1 MSPRAKP
8 LSVPIRN
15 FCIAVR
21 WERATAP
28 RSRLYVHCGC
38 HERAALPVQERPR
51 CIESCASEPER
62 LLGMCSTG
70 QVLKVGAS
78 FCCAC
83 RTWNCTTRR
92 FATYWRRK
100 TASCRCELR
109 LLTRAQLPSTRT
121 GWEAF
126 SKEAMTISLRGNPN
140 PNPSLSSKRDFT
152 VFFFPDTNENN
163 LVASAPVLRKF
174 RRCYTTESLKS
185 GNVGT
190 RGRNFPNRLL

>member
-1 MSPRAKP
+1 VGDRSRGRFATPAGFPRPECSPYSHVHAPRKFGIYPSFKEYFMSPRAKP

-121 GWEAF
+121 GWEAS
-126 SKEAMTISLRGNPN
+126 SKEAMTISLRG
-140 PNPSLSSKRDFT
+140 SLH
-152 VFFFPDTNENN
+152 
-163 LVASAPVLRKF
+163 A
-174 RRCYTTESLKS
+174 
-185 GNVGT
+185 
-190 RGRNFPNRLL
+190 